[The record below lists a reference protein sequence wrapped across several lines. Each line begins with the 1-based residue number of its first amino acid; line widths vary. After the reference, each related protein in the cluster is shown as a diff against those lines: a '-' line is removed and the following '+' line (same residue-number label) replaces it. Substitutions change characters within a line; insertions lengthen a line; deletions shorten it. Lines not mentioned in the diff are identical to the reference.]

1 MPWLTSPFNLPAPGR
16 RQCLYVVLPDF
27 ADTCVFAKQSPGP
40 ILCGPL
46 RLPSQ
51 SRFTY
56 HGLPFSRS
64 YGDILPSSF
73 SMDHSR
79 TLGFSPRLRVS
90 VYGTVSS
97 SAPPRGFS
105 WRSDYEPLAGP
116 EGPFGIG
123 ARLSGSLIPQKHLPP
138 CIGTSTTRR
147 FFHSRVPP
155 QGQTLLRW
163 YRNID
168 LFPIAYAS
176 RPRLRDRLTRS
187 G

>member
-1 MPWLTSPFNLPAPGR
+1 
-16 RQCLYVVLPDF
+16 LPDF

-46 RLPSQ
+46 QLPSHK
-51 SRFTY
+51 RFTY

-90 VYGTVSS
+90 VYGTVSPS
-97 SAPPRGFS
+97 TPPRGFS
-105 WRSDYEPLAGP
+105 RRYDYEPLAGP

-123 ARLSGSLIPQKHLPP
+123 ARLAGSFIPPQHLPP

-147 FFHSRVPP
+147 SCHSRVPP
-155 QGQTLLRW
+155 QGQTHSRW

-168 LFPIAYAS
+168 LFPIAYAF
-176 RPRLRDRLTRS
+176 RPRLRNRLTRS

>member
-1 MPWLTSPFNLPAPGR
+1 MH
-16 RQCLYVVLPDF
+16 DF
-27 ADTCVFAKQSPGP
+27 ADTCVFNKQSLGP

-46 RLPSQ
+46 QLPAQ
-51 SRFTY
+51 PRFTY

-73 SMDHSR
+73 STIHSS

-90 VYGTVSS
+90 VYGTV
-97 SAPPRGFS
+97 ACKTPPRGFS
-105 WRSDYEPLAGP
+105 RRYDYEPLAGP

-123 ARLSGSLIPQKHLPP
+123 ARLRRSFIPLHRLPP
-138 CIGTSTTRR
+138 CIGYSTSRR
-147 FFHSRVPP
+147 SGHSRVPP
-155 QGQTLLRW
+155 QGQTRYTR
-163 YRNID
+163 YRNIN
-168 LFPIAYAS
+168 LFPIAYAL

>member
-1 MPWLTSPFNLPAPGR
+1 MR
-16 RQCLYVVLPDF
+16 DF

-40 ILCGPL
+40 ILCGLL

-51 SRFTY
+51 TRFTY
-56 HGLPFSRS
+56 HRLPFSRS

-90 VYGTVSS
+90 VYGTVRSS
-97 SAPPRGFS
+97 TPLRGFS
-105 WRSDYEPLAGP
+105 RRYAYRPLAGP

-123 ARLSGSLIPQKHLPP
+123 ARLLGSFTPPKRLPP
-138 CIGTSTTRR
+138 CIGTSIPRR
-147 FFHSRVPP
+147 SCHSRVPP
-155 QGQTLLRW
+155 QGQTHSPW